1 MSPGGK
7 RQLDARGRAGEAA
20 ESWLRAGRR
29 ALTLGCWALLV
40 IAAPGAAENDDPQE
54 PGQLPGS
61 EDLLL
66 KTYVT
71 GLITGNSADGV
82 IAEVERWLEERPEIR
97 FIVFELDTPGGE
109 IEASQKLANFI
120 FNDLKQV
127 TTIAFVPPGRY
138 AFSGGTLIALAARE
152 LIMGPN
158 TQIGAAAPVVL
169 EGDVP
174 KEVGEKIQAPVRAFF
189 RTYAQDRGYPT
200 ILTDAMVSKEHDDIL
215 EVRFR
220 DPEETLF
227 LYRDDY
233 ENLNP
238 EDRLRR
244 VGDPKV
250 ILRKGQLL
258 TINEKEALEYGFTEH
273 IANDITE
280 IREAMKLPIAD
291 ENVIDARMGRL
302 KSRFPPGQAIV
313 DFLNKPVPR
322 FILLLCGCLGLL
334 IELKSFGVMVPGLVG
349 LTCFVVFFV
358 TSMLPVTGTVEG
370 SASLAEVLLFVLGV
384 GLLAVEVF
392 LLPGMA
398 VFAITGT
405 ALCAVSLVL
414 AMVPPASTGMGPQTT
429 VEDAIGI
436 LAFGFGSGTICF
448 LVLLRFLPH
457 NPLFARQGLVSQ
469 STISGVSTADSV
481 LAAQTA
487 ALELVGATG
496 TALTM
501 LRPAGKMETE
511 EGRVL
516 DVVTDGEFIEQGT
529 RVRVQECREGRIRVV
544 RTGEE

>member
-1 MSPGGK
+1 M
-7 RQLDARGRAGEAA
+7 AGEAA
-20 ESWLRAGRR
+20 ASRRRAGRR
-29 ALTLGCWALLV
+29 ALALACWALLL
-40 IAAPGAAENDDPQE
+40 IGIPGAAERQDPPE
-54 PGQLPGS
+54 PGDLPGS
-61 EDLLL
+61 DDLLL

-71 GLITGNSADGV
+71 GLITSAVVDGV

-120 FNDLKQV
+120 FSDLRQV

-138 AFSGGTLIALAARE
+138 AFSGGTLVALATRE
-152 LIMGPN
+152 LVMGSN
-158 TQIGAAAPVVL
+158 SQIGAAAPIAVG
-169 EGDVP
+169 GDGPV
-174 KEVGEKIQAPVRAFF
+174 ELGEKVQAPVRTFF
-189 RTYAQDRGYPT
+189 RTYAEDRGYPT
-200 ILTDAMVSKEHDDIL
+200 ILTDAMVSKDHEDIL
-215 EVRFR
+215 KVQFR
-220 DPEETLF
+220 NPEETVF
-227 LYRDDY
+227 LYRSDY
-233 ENLNP
+233 DNLNP

-244 VGDPKV
+244 VGDPQV

-258 TINEKEALEYGFTEH
+258 TVNEKEAKEYGFVEH
-273 IANDITE
+273 IADDLTELRND
-280 IREAMKLPIAD
+280 MLLPIAD

-334 IELKSFGVMVPGLVG
+334 IELKSFGILVPGLVG
-349 LTCFVVFFV
+349 MTCFIVFFV
-358 TSMLPVTGTVEG
+358 TSMLPVTGSVEG

-414 AMVPPASTGMGPQTT
+414 AMVPPGGTGMGPQTT

-436 LAFGFGSGTICF
+436 LAFGFGAGTLCF

-481 LAAQTA
+481 LTAQA
-487 ALELVGATG
+487 KALELVGTRG

-544 RTGEE
+544 RAGEE